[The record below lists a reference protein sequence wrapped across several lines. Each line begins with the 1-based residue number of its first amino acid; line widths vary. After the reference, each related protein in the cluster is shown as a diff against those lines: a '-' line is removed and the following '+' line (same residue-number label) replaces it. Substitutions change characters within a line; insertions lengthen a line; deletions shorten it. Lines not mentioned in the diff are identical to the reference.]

1 MKTNE
6 YNNIGWLLLM
16 FLNKEVKEKVELR
29 DMNLQH
35 KLSVRDLKVSVCTL
49 KETLTSYHSAEGA
62 ENQMQTP
69 ILPAAEL

>member
-1 MKTNE
+1 
-6 YNNIGWLLLM
+6 M

-29 DMNLQH
+29 DMNLQL

-49 KETLTSYHSAEGA
+49 KETLTSCGHSAEGA

-69 ILPAAEL
+69 FLPAAEL